1 MVSLWVATVALIIG
15 LLLGLYM
22 AMPLTPLLT
31 KFSNYVGLAVL
42 AGFDAIVGGV
52 RAALQGNFDEGIF
65 LSGFFVNMLMASL
78 LTYVGNQVLGV
89 DLSVAVV
96 VAFGLRIFNN
106 LAVIRRILLDRLMRW
121 IEERKVASRVSR
133 GSEETTSERSATSV
147 KVQ

>member
-1 MVSLWVATVALIIG
+1 MVSLWVAVVALTIG

-22 AMPLTPLLT
+22 TAPLTPFLM

-42 AGFDAIVGGV
+42 AGFDTIVGGV

-89 DLSVAVV
+89 DLTMAVV
-96 VAFGLRIFNN
+96 VVFGLRIFNN

-121 IEERKVASRVSR
+121 IEERRVASKALLS
-133 GSEETTSERSATSV
+133 GEEAAPEQDATKV
-147 KVQ
+147 KA